1 MLIGELD
8 RRISIEQPT
17 LSFNDYGESEVD
29 SWSELREVWAKV
41 DWVGG
46 SETDETDKITATTKV
61 DFYIRNLDLDN
72 FMNGSGVPTMSH
84 RIKFTSEGV
93 AKYYYLHNVEQIEG
107 RERFLKIT
115 TEEKD

>member
-17 LSFNDYGESEVD
+17 VSPNSYGEAEVD
-29 SWSELREVWAKV
+29 SWSEIREVWAKV

-46 SETDETDKITATTKV
+46 SETYETDKITATTKV

-115 TEEKD
+115 TEQKD

>member
-61 DFYIRNLDLDN
+61 DFYIRNLDLDA
-72 FMNGSGVPTMSH
+72 FLNGSAAPTMSY
-84 RIKFTSEGV
+84 RINFSPQGT

-107 RERFLKIT
+107 RERFVKIIT
-115 TEEKD
+115 QEKD

>member
-8 RRISIEQPT
+8 RRIIIEQPT
-17 LSFNDYGESEVD
+17 VSINNYGEVAID
-29 SWSELREVWAKV
+29 SWSEVREVWAKV
-41 DWVGG
+41 DWAGG
-46 SETDETDKITATTKV
+46 SQTNETDKKTATTKV
-61 DFYIRNLDLDN
+61 DFYIRNLDLDS
-72 FMNGSGVPTMSH
+72 FVSGSAAATMEY